1 MSTRISRMR
10 SPRNTKNA
18 KEPRDQPFDRAL
30 AMLSALASTA
40 RPASITELAALCAVP
55 VPTAH
60 RIAGQLEARGLVKRA
75 LGSKKFLVGPAM
87 VQLAAATTEAAVRS
101 DRVHGILVALAA
113 KLGEPC
119 QIGVRAG
126 NEVVYVDTV
135 RAARSAGLHFEQG
148 RRAPIHCTSIGK
160 IFLAEMPDAEFDLWL
175 HSTELPRLTPAT
187 IVSARKI
194 KAIVKDARR
203 NGWAASN
210 EEFAPGV
217 VGCAVP
223 IRLPNGSLIAGL
235 GISVPSARASFA
247 QVKAHVPLLQRVARE
262 IGTGVLE

>member
-10 SPRNTKNA
+10 SSRKMKDVKA
-18 KEPRDQPFDRAL
+18 PRDQPLDRAL
-30 AMLSALASTA
+30 SMLSALASAA
-40 RPASITELAALCAVP
+40 RPTSMTELAALCAVP
-55 VPTAH
+55 VPTVH
-60 RIAGQLEARGLVKRA
+60 RLARQLEERGLIKRA
-75 LGSKKFLVGPAM
+75 LGSKKLLVGPAL
-87 VQLAAATTEAAVRS
+87 VQLATATTEAAVRS
-101 DRVHGILVALAA
+101 DRVHGILVALAV
-113 KLGEPC
+113 KLGKPC
-119 QIGVRAG
+119 QIGVRAD

-160 IFLAEMPDAEFDLWL
+160 IFLAEMPDAQFDLWL
-175 HSTELPRLTPAT
+175 QSTELARLTPAS

-194 KAIVKDARR
+194 KVVVKAVRR

-223 IRLPNGSLIAGL
+223 IRLKNGTLAAGL
-235 GISVPSARASFA
+235 GISIPSARASFA
-247 QVKAHVPLLQRVARE
+247 QVKSHVPLLQRVARE
-262 IGTGVLE
+262 IGDAILE